1 MPVLISHILQ
11 SLSKV
16 LLSLLLVHLLNLYS
30 LDLVGHHHGV
40 LFTDLGGGLSLVI
53 IGTVVLVGVPVDA
66 TEQVSTATVEP
77 CKAHPFAAQEAP
89 ILLGFRGVPLAFFTA
104 GRSYRRRT
112 RSSRLV
118 YNRL

>member
-77 CKAHPFAAQEAP
+77 WKHKGQGSKLEQGTW
-89 ILLGFRGVPLAFFTA
+89 ITELE
-104 GRSYRRRT
+104 
-112 RSSRLV
+112 
-118 YNRL
+118 